1 MRIADL
7 RVLQA
12 DIPVRRPHM
21 MSFTTLTAVNFVLV
35 RVETA
40 DGLVG
45 WGEAACLGGPT
56 WSEESA
62 ESVAATV
69 ERYLAPGL
77 VGREATGIEALRI
90 EMARR
95 VQGNPFARAAVEMAL
110 WDLNGR
116 ALGVPVHRLLGGRV
130 RDRVPLS
137 WSLAVADPE
146 AELAEAR
153 EKVALGH
160 RIFKVKTAAHPLARD
175 VERVRRLREAL
186 GPDIALRADANQGW
200 DRATALRAIRALEPW
215 QLDFVEQPLPRWDL
229 DGMAELARQVSVPLM
244 ADESCG
250 SPQDALAIAGRG
262 GVSILALKLT
272 KSAGITGAMAVA
284 RIAEAAGLGC
294 YMGSMIETSL
304 GTAAY
309 LHLALA
315 ATPVTWGCELF
326 GPLLLAG
333 DIVGKPVRYA
343 DGAILALDG
352 PGLGVDVDEAALREW
367 RRGAVLTGWNT
378 SHSIIT
384 VPSTPGPT
392 ATRPLE
398 AEP

>member
-1 MRIADL
+1 MPSDLTIADV
-7 RVLQA
+7 RVRLA
-12 DIPVRRPHM
+12 DIPVKRPHK
-21 MSFTTLTAVNFVLV
+21 MSFTTLEAVNFAFV
-35 RVETA
+35 RIETRG
-40 DGLVG
+40 GLVG

-62 ESVAATV
+62 ESVQV
-69 ERYLAPGL
+69 VLERYVAPWL
-77 VGREATGIEALRI
+77 VGRDAAGIEPLRI

-137 WSLAVADPE
+137 WSLAVGSPE
-146 AELAEAR
+146 AELEEAR

-160 RIFKVKTAAHPLARD
+160 RIFKIKTAAHPLRVD
-175 VERVRRLREAL
+175 VERVRRIRETV
-186 GPDIALRADANQGW
+186 GPGVALRVDANQGW
-200 DRATALRAIRALEPW
+200 DRPTALAAVRALEPYG
-215 QLDFVEQPLPRWDL
+215 LDFIEQPLPKWDL
-229 DGMAELARQVSVPLM
+229 DGMAELARRSPQPIM

-250 SPQDALAIAGRG
+250 SAHDALAIARLG

-272 KSAGITGAMAVA
+272 KSAGILGTMAIA
-284 RIAEAAGLGC
+284 RIAQAAGMGC
-294 YMGSMIETSL
+294 YVGCMIETSL

-315 ATPVTWGCELF
+315 AAPVTWGCELF

-333 DIVGKPVRYA
+333 DVTRQPVQYA
-343 DGAILALDG
+343 DGCILSLDG
-352 PGLGVDVDEAALREW
+352 PGLGVEIDEAALARW
-367 RRGAVLTGWNT
+367 TRR
-378 SHSIIT
+378 S
-384 VPSTPGPT
+384 
-392 ATRPLE
+392 
-398 AEP
+398 

>member
-1 MRIADL
+1 MTIADV
-7 RVLQA
+7 RVVLA
-12 DIPVRRPHM
+12 DIPVRRPHT
-21 MSFTTLTAVNFVLV
+21 MSFTTLEAVNFAFV
-35 RVETA
+35 RLETR

-62 ESVAATV
+62 ESVAVVV
-69 ERYLAPGL
+69 ERYIAPWL
-77 VGREATGIEALRI
+77 VGRDATQIEPLNR

-137 WSLAVADPE
+137 WSLAVSDPD

-153 EKVALGH
+153 ARAALGH
-160 RIFKVKTAAHPLARD
+160 RIFKIKTAARPLAHD

-186 GPDIALRADANQGW
+186 GPETSLRADANQGW
-200 DRATALRAIRALEPW
+200 DRATARRAIRALEPLA
-215 QLDFVEQPLPRWDL
+215 LDFVEQPLPRWDL
-229 DGMAELARQVSVPLM
+229 DGMAELARGVTVPIM
-244 ADESCG
+244 ADESCC
-250 SPQDALAIAGRG
+250 SPHDAFAIARLG

-272 KSAGITGAMAVA
+272 KSAGILGAMAIA
-284 RIAEAAGLGC
+284 RIAEAAGMSCYVGC
-294 YMGSMIETSL
+294 MIETSL

-309 LHLALA
+309 LQVALA
-315 ATPVTWGCELF
+315 AAPVVWGCELF

-333 DIVGKPVRYA
+333 DVVRRGVAYE
-343 DGAILALDG
+343 DGAILALDA
-352 PGLGVDVDEAALREW
+352 PGLGVEVDEIALKEW
-367 RRGAVLTGWNT
+367 TRR
-378 SHSIIT
+378 
-384 VPSTPGPT
+384 
-392 ATRPLE
+392 R
-398 AEP
+398 